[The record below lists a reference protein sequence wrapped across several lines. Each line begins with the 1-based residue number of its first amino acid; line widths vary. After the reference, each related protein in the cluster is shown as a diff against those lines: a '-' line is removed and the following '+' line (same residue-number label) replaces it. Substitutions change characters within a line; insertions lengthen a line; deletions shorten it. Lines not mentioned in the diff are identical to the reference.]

1 MPMLK
6 LQISPSDICSLM
18 YLIVQIDSWW
28 YYKGPENGVK
38 NWTAKPS
45 IFPNGIEAVA
55 KKTGWPIEAHN
66 RWWSPVTDY
75 AKQNGGKFEFI
86 VESEASLP
94 VEEEFWDFL
103 FSSSKE
109 TWNLLVYEQDW
120 LDVAV
125 TRLQALRSTM
135 SVQSGTRTLAR

>member
-1 MPMLK
+1 
-6 LQISPSDICSLM
+6 M

-66 RWWSPVTDY
+66 RWW
-75 AKQNGGKFEFI
+75 
-86 VESEASLP
+86 
-94 VEEEFWDFL
+94 
-103 FSSSKE
+103 
-109 TWNLLVYEQDW
+109 
-120 LDVAV
+120 
-125 TRLQALRSTM
+125 
-135 SVQSGTRTLAR
+135 

>member
-1 MPMLK
+1 MLRVYDDSIVH
-6 LQISPSDICSLM
+6 LQKICIVGSSLM

-66 RWWSPVTDY
+66 RWW
-75 AKQNGGKFEFI
+75 
-86 VESEASLP
+86 
-94 VEEEFWDFL
+94 
-103 FSSSKE
+103 
-109 TWNLLVYEQDW
+109 
-120 LDVAV
+120 
-125 TRLQALRSTM
+125 
-135 SVQSGTRTLAR
+135 

>member
-1 MPMLK
+1 ML
-6 LQISPSDICSLM
+6 LLGFVFSYFVVRCSLSH
-18 YLIVQIDSWW
+18 V
-28 YYKGPENGVK
+28 
-38 NWTAKPS
+38 
-45 IFPNGIEAVA
+45 
-55 KKTGWPIEAHN
+55 
-66 RWWSPVTDY
+66 
-75 AKQNGGKFEFI
+75 QNGGKFEFI

-125 TRLQALRSTM
+125 TRLQALRVSSPPLTHL
-135 SVQSGTRTLAR
+135 VFPERLFDYVLPFTHRKF